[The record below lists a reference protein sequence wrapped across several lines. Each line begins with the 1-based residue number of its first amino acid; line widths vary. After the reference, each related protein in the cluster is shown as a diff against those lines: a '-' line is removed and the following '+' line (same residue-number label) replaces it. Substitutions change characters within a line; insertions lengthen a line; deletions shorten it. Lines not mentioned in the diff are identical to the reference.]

1 MFNVLTRELPTTYKG
16 YALNTSFKTAL
27 KIQEILEDPRY
38 NTGSQVQRMAAFIAA
53 FSLLYKDKD
62 ILDDSKLG
70 FQGAIEG
77 ITWWLSCGNN
87 DRVEEYWKENGI
99 IPDIDSIE
107 FDADDYNAAKTD
119 LITIDYTNPDG
130 SIVEK
135 QVSRYAILEF
145 RAPDGTIRYK
155 KEKRG
160 EPDIISLY
168 EDSHLIYSGFYSKY
182 HIDLANSDLHWFTFC
197 MLLAELE
204 CTEGTALYNKIKI
217 RSFNPDDYKGKG
229 YAEYRTK
236 MNQEKSKNRVLG
248 IMPYIH
254 KDGVIDGK

>member
-70 FQGAIEG
+70 FQQAIEG

-130 SIVEK
+130 
-135 QVSRYAILEF
+135 
-145 RAPDGTIRYK
+145 TIRYK

-160 EPDIISLY
+160 EPDVISLY

-236 MNQEKSKNRVLG
+236 MNQEKAKNRVLG